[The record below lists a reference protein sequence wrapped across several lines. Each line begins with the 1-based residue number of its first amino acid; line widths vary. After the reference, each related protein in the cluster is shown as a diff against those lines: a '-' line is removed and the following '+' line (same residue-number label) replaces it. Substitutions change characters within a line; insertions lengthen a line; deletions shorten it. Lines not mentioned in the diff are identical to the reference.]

1 MFDLDP
7 DTRISA
13 CKSLSHPY
21 IKHLSDP
28 SDEPELQPQDSSF
41 ENESRDIAGW
51 KRESTINQQNNLHAS
66 GAFFWSFKVVMPE
79 LTQIPIRNIKM
90 QIDI

>member
-28 SDEPELQPQDSSF
+28 TDEPELQPQDSSF
-41 ENESRDIAGW
+41 ENESRDITGW
-51 KRESTINQQNNLHAS
+51 KSEMNT
-66 GAFFWSFKVVMPE
+66 
-79 LTQIPIRNIKM
+79 TQCNI
-90 QIDI
+90 